1 MRGNTALLV
10 EDFEDF
16 RRFVFLTLQKSAKF
30 QAIYQASDGLEGV
43 RRAEELQPDLILL
56 DISLP
61 RLNGFE
67 AARRI
72 REVSPNSK
80 ILFVTQESSP
90 EVVQGAL
97 GLEAQGYLLKG
108 NAGDD
113 LLLAVEMVLRGER
126 FVSRDLK
133 FDGRTDASRG
143 HEILFCSDDVVLLD
157 SLVRFVAG
165 ALNAGNA
172 AIVCATESHRQSLRQ
187 RLHREGV
194 NIDAVIQRG
203 TYISSDISEPPN
215 RQIILAAIEAA
226 REAALKMGKRH
237 PCVALCGERAGYLW
251 AEGKT
256 NDALRLERLLNEL
269 ARSYDVEI
277 LCIYPLPQSQ
287 DGEAFKSL
295 CGEHTVVNSR

>member
-1 MRGNTALLV
+1 MLGHSALLI

-16 RRFVFLTLQKSAKF
+16 RRFVLLTLQKSAKF
-30 QAIYQASDGLEGV
+30 QVIYQASDGWDGV
-43 RRAEELQPDLILL
+43 RQAEELQPDLILL
-56 DISLP
+56 DIGLP

-80 ILFVTQESSP
+80 ILFLTQESSP
-90 EVVQGAL
+90 EVVQEAL
-97 GLEAQGYLLKG
+97 RLKAQGYLLKG

-113 LLLAVEMVLRGER
+113 LLLAVETVLRGER
-126 FVSRDLK
+126 FVSRDL
-133 FDGRTDASRG
+133 DGRTNASRR

-157 SLVRFVAG
+157 SLVHFVAT

-172 AIVCATESHRQSLRQ
+172 AIVCATESHRQSLTQ
-187 RLHREGV
+187 RLYGLGV
-194 NIDAVIQRG
+194 NLDAAIQRG
-203 TYISSDISEPPN
+203 TYISSDISEPPD
-215 RQIILAAIEAA
+215 RQTILAAIEAA

-251 AEGKT
+251 AEAKT

-269 ARSYDVEI
+269 ARSYDLEI
-277 LCIYPLPQSQ
+277 LCVYPLPESQ
-287 DGEAFKSL
+287 DGEAFRSL